1 MYNAVLEP
9 IYKEV
14 IVEREGVFKTLILNI
29 AEPIFAK
36 VLRNECFVIGE
47 FIDNNQTTYEEK
59 VIEFDGLTD
68 VQQISKRLSTI
79 RMNYPHIMD
88 AEDKAYRE
96 FQEHLPQILE
106 IITDVVTNWIRILTN
121 GKKYG
126 II

>member
-9 IYKEV
+9 IYTEV
-14 IVEREGVFKTLILNI
+14 TVEREGVFKTLILNI

-106 IITDVVTNWIRILTN
+106 FIEPETSEDHSSNVYL
-121 GKKYG
+121 
-126 II
+126 